1 MIGLRTDQYSYMHY
15 HGLWDLDELYDIRAD
30 PHQMNNLL
38 ADVRTH
44 NEAGP
49 LVRRLEERDHPYLE
63 LVRDYQGRIE
73 KVLRETGGRME
84 PTWSA

>member
-1 MIGLRTDQYSYMHY
+1 MHY
-15 HGLWDLDELYDIRAD
+15 HGVWDLDELYDVQAD

-38 ADVRTH
+38 ADVRTR

-49 LVRRLEERDHPYLE
+49 LVRRLEEKDHPYLE

-84 PTWSA
+84 PTWSG